1 MIYELILNCQL
12 QIGIIELLIDDPCF
26 RSMPRID
33 YCLVGKRKEFV
44 ADGGN
49 QYLLVSTPKVG
60 TADTSGKQ
68 CIADDR
74 KAVLV
79 VIESDAAG

>member
-68 CIADDR
+68 CIADNR
-74 KAVLV
+74 KAVLF